1 VSGRLDLPQYGF
13 YHVYSKSLR
22 TFATHNPAITWEYMV
37 RFAIGQYGGA
47 IGFHQIPL
55 LNGVPMQ
62 TEAQLGQPLSG
73 GCVRQSHADAVLVWN
88 WAPIGTLV
96 VVVP

>member
-1 VSGRLDLPQYGF
+1 
-13 YHVYSKSLR
+13 
-22 TFATHNPAITWEYMV
+22 MV
-37 RFAIGQYGGA
+37 RFATGPLGGG

-73 GCVRQSHADAVLVWN
+73 GCVRQTHADAVLVWN